1 MEDITPNPRLAAL
14 IAAAALLTAPAPP
27 ACADANDDAFLRALQ
42 AKDIHYPSPEAA
54 IAAAHEVCNELR
66 RGAAPRQ
73 VASDMIGNGR
83 LDGYHAGYF
92 VGASIRA
99 YRLRYIS

>member
-1 MEDITPNPRLAAL
+1 
-14 IAAAALLTAPAPP
+14 
-27 ACADANDDAFLRALQ
+27 
-42 AKDIHYPSPEAA
+42 
-54 IAAAHEVCNELR
+54 
-66 RGAAPRQ
+66 
-73 VASDMIGNGR
+73 MIGNGR